1 LRAPAATV
9 KPGAAPKLEKDSG
22 KESEMFSVTLQ
33 QLPAGW
39 LDSFSPRA
47 LVRALADRVASR
59 NEFDELKNIL
69 AGLLSGGSYSL
80 TREHCEIASD
90 ALARRVSAAHNAH
103 TAEFL
108 LRRTELRVF
117 TATLRSDEL
126 LPSLDDSQAAEEAR
140 RGLDRCMAVHKS
152 LAHYREFL
160 AVDAA
165 ATSRP
170 FVRRLSFQYP
180 DDSAVFGLRHQFL
193 LGPDFLIAPVLDR
206 SATKVRVYLPEGK
219 WTHVWTGREFLF
231 PVGQWTD
238 VAAPLGQPGVFYRS
252 GARSG
257 DLFVLSLM
265 EASVI

>member
-1 LRAPAATV
+1 
-9 KPGAAPKLEKDSG
+9 
-22 KESEMFSVTLQ
+22 MFSVTLQ

-39 LDSFSPRA
+39 LESFSPRA
-47 LVRALADRVASR
+47 LVRALADRAASR
-59 NEFDELKNIL
+59 NEFDKLKNLL
-69 AGLLSGGSYSL
+69 AGLLAGGSYGL
-80 TREHCEIASD
+80 RREQQETSSD
-90 ALARRVSAAHNAH
+90 ALAPHVSAAHNAH

-108 LRRTELRVF
+108 LRRAELRVF

-126 LPSLDDSQAAEEAR
+126 LPSLDDSPAAVEAR
-140 RGLDRCMAVHKS
+140 RGLAQCLAVHKC
-152 LAHYREFL
+152 LAQYRQFL

-165 ATSRP
+165 ATSHP

-180 DDSAVFGLRHQFL
+180 DDPAVFGLRRQFL

-206 SATKVRVYLPEGK
+206 SATNVRVYLPEGK

-238 VAAPLGQPGVFYRS
+238 VAAPLGQPGVFYKS

-257 DLFVLSLM
+257 DLFVLSLL
-265 EASVI
+265 EAGAI